1 MFSVDCCIY
10 SFLPNDFNT
19 LKNCLKFNQV
29 NELSQKQRKF
39 WYAKK
44 LSAELSTR
52 IVESFP
58 LDLTRLRLQPGPRI
72 IKYPQ

>member
-1 MFSVDCCIY
+1 MFSVYWCIY
-10 SFLPNDFNT
+10 IFFLNIFNA
-19 LKNCLKFNQV
+19 LKNCLKIKQV
-29 NELSQKQRKF
+29 KELSQKQRKF

-44 LSAELSTR
+44 LSASLSTG

-72 IKYPQ
+72 IKFPQ